1 MRSLKIIS
9 AVFLSVVALSLFV
22 LEQHLEKGEIQ
33 EKKQYEKS
41 EVLHTAQDLRT
52 KLVAELIQSVDILY
66 GLRAIIES
74 EPTISQEKFEKYAA
88 SIKRTNKSIR
98 SIAAAPDLVVRF
110 IYPLKGNE
118 AALGLDYRTAPM
130 AQRAAAFRTMREG
143 RSIIAGPVKLVQ
155 GGEAFIV
162 RIPVYLP
169 TDDGT
174 VVEWGLL
181 ASPIDVD
188 ILYREIGLP
197 KTIETLD
204 VAIRGRD
211 GLGSDGD
218 VFFGKEALFSKEA
231 DSVLL
236 NIELENGA
244 WQMAVKPKNGW
255 DANSSD
261 HMFLRVSFIVAFVV
275 FGITWIAAIGYF
287 SERIQARNR
296 QLKAFREK
304 SEFLEILSHEI
315 RSPLQGVLGA
325 QKFLLENGID
335 KPMRSV
341 VEEAHQA
348 GEYIYGLINDYLD
361 LQRAES
367 DSLSVYS
374 APSNIR
380 GIIEN
385 SFKIATVGK
394 KSSSLAVNFYIDE
407 DVPELLMLD
416 QAKITQILVNVI
428 GNALKYTSRG
438 FVSIGGSFMDN
449 GTSSILTLKVEDSG
463 IGIDRKE
470 LANLFDRF
478 TRSENGE
485 RKPGSGLGLAIVKSL
500 VETMNGDIELD
511 SELGKGTTFVIK
523 IPAEM
528 PSAYD
533 LQREKRKA
541 SVSGEHL
548 ASEKRKELLKN
559 ARVLVADDVVVNRIL
574 INAMLSPMVSK
585 VTMVEDGVEVLEELK
600 NDEYDIVIMDVHMPN
615 MNGIDATK
623 RIRNRRK
630 YRAIPIIGLT
640 GDEAPE
646 NHKKL
651 FAVGMDAVLVKPINL
666 EPLLQRIET
675 VYSSHQ
681 TEKRKL
687 KT

>member
-1 MRSLKIIS
+1 MQRLKIIS
-9 AVFLSVVALSLFV
+9 VVFLSVVALSLLI
-22 LEQHLEKGEIQ
+22 LEQHLETGEVQ
-33 EKKQYEKS
+33 DKKQYEKS
-41 EVLHTAQDLRT
+41 QVLHAAQNLRT
-52 KLVAELIQSVDILY
+52 NLVTELIQAVNILF

-88 SIKRTNKSIR
+88 SIKRTNRSIR
-98 SIAAAPDLVVRF
+98 SIAAAPNLVVRF
-110 IYPLKGNE
+110 VYPLKGNE
-118 AALGLDYRTAPM
+118 ASLGLDYRTAPM

-143 RSIIAGPVKLVQ
+143 RSIIAGPVRLVQ

-162 RIPVYLP
+162 RIPVYL
-169 TDDGT
+169 TGEGGSLQ
-174 VVEWGLL
+174 EWGLL
-181 ASPIDVD
+181 AAPIDVD
-188 ILYREIGLP
+188 ILYKEIGLP
-197 KTIETLD
+197 AIAETLD

-218 VFFGKEALFSKEA
+218 VFYGNEALFSAKA

-236 NIELENGA
+236 DMELENGA
-244 WQMAVKPKNGW
+244 WQIAVKPKNGW
-255 DANSSD
+255 DANSLN
-261 HMFLRVSFIVAFVV
+261 HVFLRVSFMVTFAV
-275 FGITWIAAIGYF
+275 FGLTWIAAIGYF

-296 QLKAFREK
+296 QLIAFREK

-325 QKFLLENGID
+325 QKFLLENGINS
-335 KPMRSV
+335 PMRSV

-367 DSLSVYS
+367 EGLSIYLT
-374 APSNIR
+374 PTNIR
-380 GIIEN
+380 ETIEK

-407 DVPELLMLD
+407 NVPELLYLD
-416 QAKITQILVNVI
+416 HAKMIQILVNII

-438 FVSIGGSFMDN
+438 FVSVGGSYMEN
-449 GTSSILTLKVEDSG
+449 GAPPILTLKVEDSG

-485 RKPGSGLGLAIVKSL
+485 RKTGSGLGLAIVKSL
-500 VETMNGDIELD
+500 VEAMGGVIELD
-511 SELGKGTTFVIK
+511 SELGKGTTFVVK
-523 IPAEM
+523 IPAEI
-528 PSAYD
+528 PSAND
-533 LQREKRKA
+533 MQREKLKISA
-541 SVSGEHL
+541 SEEHL
-548 ASEKRKELLKN
+548 AGEKRKELLKD
-559 ARVLVADDVVVNRIL
+559 ARILVADDVVVNRIL
-574 INAMLSPMVSK
+574 INAMLAPMVGN
-585 VTMVEDGVEVLEELK
+585 VTMVEDGLQVLEELK
-600 NDEYDIVIMDVHMPN
+600 SNEYDIVMMDVHMPN

-646 NHKKL
+646 NHKRL

-666 EPLLQRIET
+666 EPLLQRIEA
-675 VYSSHQ
+675 VYLSHKE
-681 TEKRKL
+681 EKRKL
-687 KT
+687 TT